1 MKRLLRDIYRSVR
14 HYGEAPRLADYAF
27 LKPQR
32 LGKEKGRPL
41 VSIVTCVYNGEA
53 TLQRAMDSVR
63 KQTYPNIEYVVV
75 NGASTDG
82 TADIIAR
89 NMDIVDVLLSE
100 PDKGLYD
107 AFNRGVAVSTGDY
120 VAVLN
125 SDDALAPE
133 NIEKSLA
140 ALETSGADF
149 SFGDVEMEEEG
160 PSGPVVRFRP
170 ADKDYAKTLRAG
182 TTELHHAT
190 MLTHRRIFEGVGLFR
205 TNLKITADYDWYVRL
220 HKAGF
225 QGVYSGVVSRMKF
238 GGVSTDRQE
247 LSILEGSYVA
257 LRNGGPPL
265 AILRFWGPLLVR
277 RIAWRVRTA
286 MAK

>member
-1 MKRLLRDIYRSVR
+1 MKRLFRDIYRSVR
-14 HYGEAPRLADYAF
+14 HYGAAPRLADYAF

-32 LGKEKGRPL
+32 SGRKKGRPL
-41 VSIVTCVYNGEA
+41 VSIVTCVYNAEA

-63 KQTYPNIEYVVV
+63 QQTYPNIEYVVV

-82 TADIIAR
+82 TADVIAR

-125 SDDALAPE
+125 GDDALAPE
-133 NIEKSLA
+133 NMAKSIA
-140 ALETSGADF
+140 ALEASGADF
-149 SFGDVEMEEEG
+149 SFGDIEMEEEG

-170 ADKDYAKTLRAG
+170 ADKDYAKTLNWG
-182 TTELHHAT
+182 TTELHHPT
-190 MLTHRRIFEGVGLFR
+190 MVAHRRIFERVGLFR

-220 HKAGF
+220 NKAGF
-225 QGVYSGVVSRMKF
+225 RGVYSGVISRMKY

-247 LSILEGSYVA
+247 LSILEASYVA

-265 AILRFWGPLLVR
+265 RILGFWGPLLAR
-277 RIAWRVRTA
+277 RIAWRIRS
-286 MAK
+286 KLRR